1 MEDATTKPVPREH
14 REWHDEQLAAEARNR
29 EAAGTG
35 VKPSAGAL
43 HARLDELGADFGM
56 FRR

>member
-1 MEDATTKPVPREH
+1 MEDVNTKPVQREH
-14 REWHDEQLAAEARNR
+14 REWHAERLAAEARNR
-29 EAAGTG
+29 EAAGSG

-43 HARLDELGADFGM
+43 HALLDELGADFGM